1 MSAEDLACCL
11 KCQMTFTTHEE
22 LFVHSCVY
30 IKVEANDYEESTA
43 FDFSNERDFKHDIVR
58 SNSSEADSDYS
69 PKKKKCKQRKMSKRK
84 VENVKKN
91 EDSPKTKC
99 KIKKH
104 KIKKEKPKY
113 EFDEPNILE
122 DKKNTKLS
130 EGMNLDLTEEFIN
143 FVLQQVDELCEN
155 IKNGDPD
162 NERTLEVN
170 RNLNNAVSC
179 YRGKLDLEKQI
190 MFIQSDNEDG
200 ADIDYYPEIPKEKGK
215 GDGDGDIYYK
225 PKIGN
230 KARKKKVSKVT
241 KPNVS
246 RAKKTIKETSG
257 SKNIDESSKDQP
269 DPIKFFSESSIKNKK
284 YKVVY
289 TKSDDNAPKE
299 KVKVPTPIPTKD
311 YSYCLELM
319 KEATDNPKNEQLEF
333 KNEILLEFMDLSEN
347 DILHCSLC
355 NKARPLKDKS
365 NMFRHMRSVH
375 KNELKAKSKEI
386 IDSDSIEQKFDCEKG
401 ICLKLYGPFHRK
413 LWCLKCIEARSEVT
427 QIGKTMKKIR
437 QQEKKLKQKESGITK
452 EKEICPECGAKVTNV
467 KQHIKFKHEIDKQK
481 CPQCGKEF
489 KNVLHLQSHMKFHEK
504 VPCPH
509 CGKPYVLSKLNLHIE
524 AQHTSN
530 EDKRFKCDICGK
542 GFNANQPLKDH
553 INIHTGEKPYKCKYC
568 SASFASRGNHGMHE
582 RSHLGHRRK

>member
-1 MSAEDLACCL
+1 MKGL
-11 KCQMTFTTHEE
+11 
-22 LFVHSCVY
+22 
-30 IKVEANDYEESTA
+30 
-43 FDFSNERDFKHDIVR
+43 
-58 SNSSEADSDYS
+58 
-69 PKKKKCKQRKMSKRK
+69 
-84 VENVKKN
+84 
-91 EDSPKTKC
+91 
-99 KIKKH
+99 
-104 KIKKEKPKY
+104 KIKKEEPKY
-113 EFDEPNILE
+113 EFDEEPNILE
-122 DKKNTKLS
+122 EEKNTKLS

-170 RNLNNAVSC
+170 QNLNDAVSC

-190 MFIQSDNEDG
+190 TFIQSENEDG
-200 ADIDYYPEIPKEKGK
+200 ADINYYPEIPKEKGK
-215 GDGDGDIYYK
+215 L
-225 PKIGN
+225 KIGN
-230 KARKKKVSKVT
+230 KEKKNMVSKVT
-241 KPNVS
+241 KPKVS
-246 RAKKTIKETSG
+246 RAKKLNKKTDSKE
-257 SKNIDESSKDQP
+257 IDESSKDQP
-269 DPIKFFSESSIKNKK
+269 DSIKIFSESSNTNKK
-284 YKVVY
+284 YEVVY
-289 TKSDDNAPKE
+289 VKSDNNALKE
-299 KVKVPTPIPTKD
+299 KVTVSKPIPTKD

-319 KEATDNPKNEQLEF
+319 KETTDDPKNEQIEF
-333 KNEILLEFMDLSEN
+333 KNEILFEFMDLREN

>member
-1 MSAEDLACCL
+1 MDIEHNLLCQYCQLAFD
-11 KCQMTFTTHEE
+11 TEE
-22 LFVHSCVY
+22 EFSLHSCIE
-30 IKVEANDYEESTA
+30 IKL
-43 FDFSNERDFKHDIVR
+43 
-58 SNSSEADSDYS
+58 
-69 PKKKKCKQRKMSKRK
+69 
-84 VENVKKN
+84 
-91 EDSPKTKC
+91 
-99 KIKKH
+99 
-104 KIKKEKPKY
+104 EKPDSKVDCLVY
-113 EFDEPNILE
+113 NCDSFDLDVSE
-122 DKKNTKLS
+122 D
-130 EGMNLDLTEEFIN
+130 FIN
-143 FVLQQVDELCEN
+143 TILKHVDDLCD
-155 IKNGDPD
+155 IIRNGDPSL
-162 NERTLEVN
+162 ERTTEVN
-170 RNLNNAVSC
+170 ENLNSAVSC
-179 YRGKLDLEKQI
+179 YRSRLLLIDSKHEEMQDNWDNLLQESKMASDKSD
-190 MFIQSDNEDG
+190 SDND
-200 ADIDYYPEIPKEKGK
+200 
-215 GDGDGDIYYK
+215 YK

-230 KARKKKVSKVT
+230 KAKKKKVSKVS
-241 KPNVS
+241 KPKIS
-246 RAKKTIKETSG
+246 RAKNPIKEMTD
-257 SKNIDESSKDQP
+257 SKEIDESSKDHE
-269 DPIKFFSESSIKNKK
+269 DSIKIFSKSRDKNKK

-289 TKSDDNAPKE
+289 IKSDINVPKE
-299 KVKVPTPIPTKD
+299 KVKVPKPIPTKD

>member
-91 EDSPKTKC
+91 GEDSPKTKC

-170 RNLNNAVSC
+170 QNLNHAVSC
-179 YRGKLDLEKQI
+179 YRRKLDLEKQM
-190 MFIQSDNEDG
+190 MFIPSDNGDG

-215 GDGDGDIYYK
+215 SNNDIYYK

-230 KARKKKVSKVT
+230 KAKKNMVSKIT
-241 KPNVS
+241 KPKVS
-246 RAKKTIKETSG
+246 RAKKLNKKTD
-257 SKNIDESSKDQP
+257 SKDIDESSKDQP

-299 KVKVPTPIPTKD
+299 KVKVPKPIPTKD

-333 KNEILLEFMDLSEN
+333 KTETCFEFMDLSEN

-355 NKARPLKDKS
+355 NYSRPLKHKS
-365 NMFRHMRSVH
+365 NVYRHVKLVH
-375 KNELKAKSKEI
+375 KNELKSKSEI
-386 IDSDSIEQKFDCEKG
+386 NSESIQKNDCERGNCAKF
-401 ICLKLYGPFHRK
+401 YGPFQKK
-413 LWCLKCIEARSEVT
+413 LWCLKCSENAT
-427 QIGKTMKKIR
+427 EKTKIKKR
-437 QQEKKLKQKESGITK
+437 ESQKQKLH
-452 EKEICPECGAKVTNV
+452 V
-467 KQHIKFKHEIDKQK
+467 KK
-481 CPQCGKEF
+481 
-489 KNVLHLQSHMKFHEK
+489 
-504 VPCPH
+504 
-509 CGKPYVLSKLNLHIE
+509 
-524 AQHTSN
+524 
-530 EDKRFKCDICGK
+530 
-542 GFNANQPLKDH
+542 
-553 INIHTGEKPYKCKYC
+553 
-568 SASFASRGNHGMHE
+568 
-582 RSHLGHRRK
+582 